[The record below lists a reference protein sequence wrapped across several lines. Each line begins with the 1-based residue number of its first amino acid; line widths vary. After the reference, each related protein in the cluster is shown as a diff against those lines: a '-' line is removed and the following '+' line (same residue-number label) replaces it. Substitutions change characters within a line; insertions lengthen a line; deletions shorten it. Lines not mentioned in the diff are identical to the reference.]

1 MFRFLLLPVLVLMAS
16 VVWSADANL
25 DPIIDEAT
33 PWERGD
39 RILLIGDSHIQQGS
53 IHWMDQLRRAL
64 ATKRP
69 ELGVTI
75 EARNFG
81 RMKSFD
87 SGGAGQLSL
96 SKPTMVIINVG
107 LSEITVEPPLK
118 PISKDEYEGHLTS
131 VVRQLTNAG
140 ILVVL
145 ATPIP
150 PEKKSGGA
158 THDPLVAGYAEA
170 VRNVAAANNLELAD
184 FRAALEP
191 LGPNVI
197 GEIGVNQVGQN
208 ALATVA
214 AKAIAATLDKAP
226 MTLEIQGGDYL
237 GTITVPIIP
246 LRVRNPEK
254 VEIRYSLN
262 GKEPH
267 PKSGTLYKRPIKIST
282 SCTLIAIATN
292 PANGATARA
301 EVRFEKAKGRAPE
314 RPAKKTNALTYE
326 VFHGQFKSCK
336 EMMTRIGEPDAKG
349 IAMGPDLQAVIEDE
363 TNPEPLPLLAD
374 FGLVFTGF
382 VDVPAEGV
390 YTFFLRSSD
399 GSRLFI
405 GDQLVTD
412 CDGLHGAR
420 EQLGRIGLREGT
432 HPLRVEYFK
441 TTGTLKPILEVFI
454 DGPIMRK
461 TKIPDMILFH
471 DAAAK
476 PKPRVPAPAPVE
488 EKKDP
493 KKK

>member
-1 MFRFLLLPVLVLMAS
+1 MVRFLLLPVLVLMAS
-16 VVWSADANL
+16 VMWSAEANL

-39 RILLIGDSHIQQGS
+39 RIVLIGDSHFQQGS
-53 IHWMDQLRRAL
+53 INWVDQLRRVL
-64 ATKRP
+64 ASKRP

-75 EARNFG
+75 EARGSG
-81 RMKSFD
+81 RIKGLESA
-87 SGGAGQLSL
+87 GAGQLVNN
-96 SKPTMVIINVG
+96 KPTMVIINVS
-107 LSEITVEPPLK
+107 LSEIMVEPPLK
-118 PISKDEYEGHLTS
+118 PVSKDEYEGFLGS
-131 VVRQLTNAG
+131 VVRQLTNEG

-145 ATPIP
+145 VAPIP
-150 PEKKSGGA
+150 PEKKAGGA
-158 THDPLVAGYAEA
+158 THEPLVAGYAEA
-170 VRNVAAANNLELAD
+170 VRSVAAANNLEVAD

-197 GEIGVNQVGQN
+197 GDLGVNQVGQN

-246 LRVRNPEK
+246 HRVRNPEK

-262 GKEPH
+262 GKDPH

-282 SCTLIAIATN
+282 NCTLIAIATN

-301 EVRFEKAKGRAPE
+301 EVRFEKAKSRAPE
-314 RPAKKTNALTYE
+314 RPGKKANALTYE
-326 VFHGQFKSCK
+326 VFRGQFKNCRD
-336 EMMTRIGEPDAKG
+336 MMSRIGEPDAKG

-363 TNPEPLPLLAD
+363 TNPEPLPLLSD

-382 VDVPAEGV
+382 VDLPAEGV

-412 CDGLHGAR
+412 CDGIHGAV
-420 EQLGRIGLREGT
+420 EKMGRIGLREGT
-432 HPLRVEYFK
+432 HPVRIEYFK
-441 TTGTLKPILEVFI
+441 SAAATRPLLEVSI
-454 DGPIMRK
+454 DGPVMRK

-488 EKKDP
+488 EKKEP